1 MWLGVLMAAV
11 VALVAVPTGGED
23 APKLPK
29 AVGLSDA
36 EQEAFLLTGEITR
49 TRSAGSGT
57 TGSSKCTLRK
67 GGREHDAHIQEIDQ
81 AKPMVNL
88 AGGAE
93 IDFRDSYRNNVAAYR
108 LDRLLGLGM
117 IPVTVVRQQG
127 LKKAS
132 FTWWVDDVLMD
143 EKARL
148 AKGMDSPDP
157 PAWNRQ
163 MYVVRIFDQLIFNTD
178 RNLGNLLIDTEW
190 RMWMIDHSRAFKIF
204 KELKSSQNLGTHC
217 SRGLLA
223 ALRRLDGPTLA
234 APMKGLLSD
243 SHIRGLLAR
252 RDLIVK
258 YFEARIAELGEETV
272 LYDLPTRVMAAA
284 PAPN

>member
-1 MWLGVLMAAV
+1 MWLGVLLAAV
-11 VALVAVPTGGED
+11 VVVVAVPMEGD
-23 APKLPK
+23 DSPKLPK

-49 TRSAGSGT
+49 TRSAGAGT

-67 GGREHDAHIQEIDQ
+67 DGREHDAHIQEIDQ

-117 IPVTVVRQQG
+117 IPVTVVRLQG

-148 AKGMDSPDP
+148 EKGMDSPDP
-157 PAWNRQ
+157 PVWNQQ

-178 RNLGNLLIDTEW
+178 RNLGNLLIDKEW
-190 RMWMIDHSRAFKIF
+190 RIWMIDHTRAFKIF
-204 KELKSSQNLGTHC
+204 KELKSPQNLGTHC
-217 SRGLLA
+217 PRGLLA
-223 ALRRLDGPTLA
+223 SLRRLDKPTLA
-234 APMKGLLSD
+234 EPMKGLLSD
-243 SHIRGLLAR
+243 SQIRGLLAR

-258 YFEARIAELGEETV
+258 YYEARLAELGEGTV